1 MKHVF
6 LHRFSR
12 SVGGREVDT
21 IMAFVAS
28 REFEQGRVAAELE
41 REIDARLVPDELVI
55 ICRESVANDVASGF
69 QGGGSLRR
77 LRERLLPGTPT
88 TLLSFDESGIEIR
101 RQVLSTQ
108 DIPSTVDLDELLR
121 RGATAVFKSN
131 GGFVEA
137 TSAYHFRNPSGRHT
151 SRFMRLSN
159 ILVRQPEILLLGV
172 CTLRHIPSRTVRIYL
187 DTPSLF
193 AVVAAINDVRE
204 SESALP
210 PISADSYRSYHGVR
224 TYAHFDLEHAV
235 ALVSASASGG
245 LALILEE
252 RGFDQKAIVHLLFLG
267 KKAPEITIA
276 VDLHRDA
283 KNPEGFNFTTEG
295 NGDGDCGLCDAGSLP
310 ITLEGDQFHIAGPQ
324 PEPLVITRTSAHAAL
339 RDLMDRHAGTGTFRV
354 NGGLPVRQYAVDP
367 DVVGSLGNSLDR
379 LNYLAA
385 AKIPA
390 RLGHCVAANEG
401 SKKFAQRLLAAADS
415 QINVLLPDE
424 FEDAVTKAVQ
434 PFEDPILVAAA
445 VVGGG
450 RQLLDISRRLRSCP
464 KAPIIYFA
472 GIVTT
477 PSAERTKVLASS
489 LALTSN
495 AASHPLVILD
505 EINLPAANAPN
516 AWDAELSLLDAV
528 ANSGLALTAD
538 LVDRRT
544 RLRRTSTALETDL
557 FVANQGAGSLALRP
571 GFAFWSPQLTA
582 GAHTQADVFYT
593 ISAVLQR
600 LRTAEAGIGRQSLRT
615 EWFYRTLLSPENFGR
630 FNDAIIQASLLRA
643 ARPSELD
650 YTDNRVASADASRLI
665 RRIVESARTARGEA
679 AAEFLLALATK
690 RLKLDKADTAAIL
703 DDLPAQTPLVDQLA
717 EICRAG
723 LL

>member
-1 MKHVF
+1 M
-6 LHRFSR
+6 RRNSN
-12 SVGGREVDT
+12 
-21 IMAFVAS
+21 
-28 REFEQGRVAAELE
+28 
-41 REIDARLVPDELVI
+41 ARLVPDELVI
-55 ICRESVANDVASGF
+55 VCRESVANDVARGF
-69 QGGGSLRR
+69 QGSGSLRR
-77 LRERLLPGTPT
+77 LRERLLPDTPT

-101 RQVLSTQ
+101 RQVLSTL
-108 DIPSTVDLDELLR
+108 DIPSTVNLDELLR
-121 RGATAVFKSN
+121 RGATAIFRSN

-159 ILVRQPEILLLGV
+159 ILVRQPEITLLGV
-172 CTLRHIPSRTVRIYL
+172 CALQHVPPRTRRIYL

-193 AVVAAINDVRE
+193 AVVAAINEIRE
-204 SESALP
+204 SEAALP

-235 ALVSASASGG
+235 AIVSASSSGG

-267 KKAPEITIA
+267 NKIPTITVA

-283 KNPEGFNFTTEG
+283 KNPGGFNFTTEG
-295 NGDGDCGLCDAGSLP
+295 NGDGDCSLCDTGSLP
-310 ITLEGDQFHIAGPQ
+310 ITLEGDQFNIAGPQ
-324 PEPLVITRTSAHAAL
+324 PEPLVITRTPAHAAL
-339 RDLMDRHAGTGTFRV
+339 RDLMDRHAGTHTFRV
-354 NGGLPVRQYAVDP
+354 NGGLPVRQYAIDP
-367 DVVGSLGNSLDR
+367 DVVGSLGNALKR

-401 SKKFAQRLLAAADS
+401 SRKFAQRLLAAAGS
-415 QINVLLPDE
+415 AIEVLLPDE
-424 FEDAVTKAVQ
+424 FEDAVAKAGK

-464 KAPIIYFA
+464 DAPIIYFA

-477 PSAERTKVLASS
+477 PSAERTRILANS

-495 AASHPLVILD
+495 PANHPLVILD
-505 EINLPAANAPN
+505 EINLPAADAPN
-516 AWDAELSLLDAV
+516 AWGAELSLLDAV
-528 ANSGLALTAD
+528 ANAGLTLTAD
-538 LVDRRT
+538 LVARRA
-544 RLRRTSTALETDL
+544 RLRGTSAALETDL
-557 FVANQGAGSLALRP
+557 FVANTGAGSLALQP
-571 GFAFWSPQLTA
+571 GFAFWSPLLT
-582 GAHTQADVFYT
+582 GGSHTQADVFYT
-593 ISAVLQR
+593 ISAVLQG
-600 LRTAEAGIGRQSLRT
+600 LRTAEAGIGRKTLRT

-665 RRIVESARTARGEA
+665 RRVVESARTARGEA
-679 AAEFLLALATK
+679 AAEFLLALAMR
-690 RLKLDKADTAAIL
+690 RLKLDKADLATVL
-703 DDLPAQTPLVDQLA
+703 NDLPGQTPLVDQLA
-717 EICRAG
+717 GICRTR